1 MDFTNELLVL
11 KKYEIDLTDIFQTL
25 IFSTLFPTLGI
36 LVHDITPWLENP
48 EVTAPVWHF
57 RDVIGWNGLHQ
68 WIPRAEK
75 IRNWSNWYFSKIKFF
90 GWYFGLRSINS
101 FLIMITWFFRQF
113 SAWTPMF
120 VIRCSN
126 NENFRSNV
134 NNNWKG
140 AVAKSCRI
148 EDCVSRLYLNQI
160 WKSIPLSQ
168 HFSIR
173 GIEWWHANFE

>member
-1 MDFTNELLVL
+1 MIALSLQPLADYKY
-11 KKYEIDLTDIFQTL
+11 KKTSKNRLHKLISRSEKLWNWSITDIFQTL
-25 IFSTLFPTLGI
+25 IFSALFSILGI

-57 RDVIGWNGLHQ
+57 RDVIGRNGLHQ

-75 IRNWSNWYFSKIKFF
+75 IRNWSNWYCSKIKFF
-90 GWYFGLRSINS
+90 GWYFGLRSIDS

-126 NENFRSNV
+126 NENV
-134 NNNWKG
+134 EG
-140 AVAKSCRI
+140 GKSPTLNLNSI
-148 EDCVSRLYLNQI
+148 DEWLILRLAMQ
-160 WKSIPLSQ
+160 KKVK
-168 HFSIR
+168 
-173 GIEWWHANFE
+173 